1 VLVAVLG
8 QGYVG
13 LPLSIAMASG
23 GHEVHAVDVDAVRH
37 RSLVDCRSY
46 IVDVTD
52 ADLLRETAAG
62 RFKPAAT
69 LAEVPAADA
78 YVVAVPT
85 PLDTEQV
92 PDLSHLDAAIT
103 AIAGHAQRGA
113 LVMVESTIYP
123 GAMRDHVAPLFHRL
137 SGLEPG
143 QDVYLGY
150 SPDRVDPGRG
160 WKLEEIPKLVAG
172 LDEESDAVA
181 AKLYESVF
189 EQVVRVPSCEVAE
202 FAKLLENTFRYLNIA
217 FANELCRASRA
228 LDISFRDVVS
238 AASSKPFGFMAFHPG
253 PGVGG
258 HCLPNNVHYLNHA
271 LAKAGQPSLL
281 LDHAARINEAMPR
294 YSVERLADSLA
305 RKGKSVIGSTV
316 LLLGLAFKSG
326 VSDARNSPTLRV
338 AELLAA
344 AGARVKVTDPW
355 VERFPAT
362 PTFDLVKLCR
372 AEVAAAD
379 AVVLMTDHD
388 QIDYDAV
395 LAAADVV
402 LDCRGKL
409 RHAEVEQL

>member
-1 VLVAVLG
+1 
-8 QGYVG
+8 
-13 LPLSIAMASG
+13 MASG
-23 GHEVHAVDVDAVRH
+23 GHEVHAVDVDADRH

-46 IVDVTD
+46 VVDVTD
-52 ADLLRETAAG
+52 AELLRETAAG
-62 RFKPAAT
+62 RFKPAVS

-85 PLDTEQV
+85 PLDAERV
-92 PDLSHLDAAIT
+92 PDLVHLDAAIT
-103 AIAGHAQRGA
+103 AIAGHAPPGA

-137 SGLEPG
+137 SGLVPG
-143 QDVYLGY
+143 EDVYLGY

-160 WKLEEIPKLVAG
+160 WPLEEIPKLVAG
-172 LDEESDAVA
+172 LDEESDAAA

-228 LDISFRDVVS
+228 LDICFRDVVS

-281 LDHAARINEAMPR
+281 LDHAARINDAMPR
-294 YSVERLADSLA
+294 YSVDRLTESLA
-305 RKGKSVIGSTV
+305 RKGKPVTGSTV
-316 LLLGLAFKSG
+316 LLLGLAFKGG

-344 AGARVKVTDPW
+344 AGARVKVADPW
-355 VERFPAT
+355 VPRFPAT
-362 PTFDLVKLCR
+362 PTFDLVELCH

-395 LAAADVV
+395 LAGADVV